1 MSPADPAGVRWFWD
15 RFGGRELEIALEATT
30 GWRFVVEEF
39 QRGRAE
45 VHLAKQADTRTV
57 ARSEEARE
65 GRPRGRPA
73 SAAAG

>member
-1 MSPADPAGVRWFWD
+1 MSPADPAGVRWFWE

-39 QRGRAE
+39 QRVGAE
-45 VHLAKQADTRTV
+45 VHLAKPADTRTV

-65 GRPRGRPA
+65 GLPRGRPA